1 MKKKDILK
9 TILIFGTAFML
20 SVIIFQNNAKKINK
34 NELLIKEVAKRLYEK
49 EKETRKSLYKIEQNI
64 LQIEQNDSMTIQKIH
79 KTEQNYKNI
88 IKTIKQLDYEKAKTD
103 NEILNYSDSSNWVWF
118 NNRFPKYNNRTPIE
132 TN

>member
-9 TILIFGTAFML
+9 TILIFGTGFML

-34 NELLIKEVAKRLYEK
+34 NELLIKEVAKRLYKK
-49 EKETRKSLYKIEQNI
+49 EKETRKSLYQIEQNI
-64 LQIEQNDSMTIQKIH
+64 LQIEQNDSITTQKIQ

-103 NEILNYSDSSNWVWF
+103 EEILNYSDSSNWVWF
-118 NNRFPKYNNRTPIE
+118 NNRFPKYNGTPTK